1 MGMFTAT
8 TAGVL
13 GAPDAVG
20 RVTTVVLAAVA
31 ALTVHTLGHYY
42 AGRRIAGIPAASI
55 TVDPRRPPQHVALE
69 DDDGWI
75 TAVVVPAALLLA
87 TAGFPVTAGLV
98 VVGSL
103 LATALLVALDAATTQ
118 VRGRAAGDY
127 SALWGIERR
136 VPVLILLGVVLV
148 HCGVF
153 WVVA

>member
-1 MGMFTAT
+1 
-8 TAGVL
+8 
-13 GAPDAVG
+13 
-20 RVTTVVLAAVA
+20 
-31 ALTVHTLGHYY
+31 
-42 AGRRIAGIPAASI
+42 
-55 TVDPRRPPQHVALE
+55 
-69 DDDGWI
+69 
-75 TAVVVPAALLLA
+75 
-87 TAGFPVTAGLV
+87 VTAGLV

-103 LATALLVALDAATTQ
+103 LATALLVALDAAATR

>member
-103 LATALLVALDAATTQ
+103 LATALLVAPDAATTQ
-118 VRGRAAGDY
+118 VRDRAAGDY

>member
-1 MGMFTAT
+1 MFTAT

>member
-1 MGMFTAT
+1 MFTAT

-55 TVDPRRPPQHVALE
+55 TVDPRRPLQHVALE

-136 VPVLILLGVVLV
+136 VPVLILLGVILV